1 MKTLISK
8 YWLVLMALVSVTL
21 FTACSS
27 DDDAVTPVFPQV
39 QTIAGEAGEVKEF
52 TFEANES
59 WSLSSD
65 KIWCKLVQG
74 EKTDAFVLN
83 GTAGKQTIK
92 VKITADDASND
103 KSVAQLFL
111 SMGGQK
117 VAIAE
122 VTRSAAGYK
131 LQVFDAAG
139 NDITETGITVG
150 YKDLA
155 EQPIYNKFTV
165 KSNYRFAVTNTPAWV
180 DLEGGFM
187 VGTPNKDAVG
197 GVSFKENQGVSAKY
211 AIAKDGNYTI
221 TFTSEDGKAAKTV
234 PVIFEGMPEDM
245 MEITRPNK
253 KYASEWNVWN
263 VSLDGKVFTQNGSS
277 LNGGETNNFTFHNF
291 VPFTLKTLDD
301 AYQLVVFKKTKN
313 GLLVDESGAVKLQGE
328 KGNVKLTIEPLSSGN
343 RTFVVYALPQ
353 AKYKEL
359 ENGNGPDD
367 MLENNYTEVKID
379 YNNYILMEVVQ
390 KEEKKGDSEVTAP
403 IVTSMGM
410 NVDCALTT
418 NDDFKSYAEG
428 FFSYTGKE
436 VFESTVY
443 GGYVAI
449 YPQID
454 GWDPTAGAN
463 VVIYDGTG
471 NPVPEEKYKLQM
483 DDKGIYVG
491 LNADALTYPI
501 FAGFNNM
508 QGVCQRVVFIN
519 NMGFRSKRK

>member
-1 MKTLISK
+1 
-8 YWLVLMALVSVTL
+8 MALESVTL

-27 DDDAVTPVFPQV
+27 DDDDAVTPVFPQV
-39 QTIAGEAGEVKEF
+39 QTIAGAAGAELDF
-52 TFEANES
+52 TFDANES

-74 EKTDAFVLN
+74 EKADAFVLN

-92 VKITADDASND
+92 VKITDDDASND
-103 KSVAQLFL
+103 MSVAQLFL
-111 SMGGQK
+111 NMGGQK

-139 NDITETGITVG
+139 KDITETGITVG
-150 YKDLA
+150 YKNLA
-155 EQPIYNKFTV
+155 ELPVYNKFTV

-211 AIAKDGNYTI
+211 AIKDGNYTI

-234 PVIFEGMPEDM
+234 PVIFEGMPKDM
-245 MEITRPNK
+245 MEITHPNDDK
-253 KYASEWNVWN
+253 LVSKWNVWN
-263 VSLDGKVFTQNGSS
+263 VSLDGKVFTQNGSK
-277 LNGGETNNFTFHNF
+277 LNGGETNDFTFHSF

-301 AYQLVVFKKTKN
+301 AYQLVVFDKKKD
-313 GLLVDESGAVKLQGE
+313 GLRVDESGAVKLQGE
-328 KGNVKLTIEPLSSGN
+328 KGNVKLTIEPLNSGS

-353 AKYKEL
+353 AIYKTL
-359 ENGNGPDD
+359 ENGPDD
-367 MLENNYTEVKID
+367 MLENNYTNVKSD
-379 YNNYILMEVVQ
+379 YDNCFLMEVKQ
-390 KEEKKGDSEVTAP
+390 KEEKKGESEVTAP

-454 GWDPTAGAN
+454 GWDPTAGAT

-471 NPVPEEKYKLQM
+471 NPVDVKNYEVGQDE
-483 DDKGIYVG
+483 KGIYVG
-491 LNADALTYPI
+491 LNADKLAYPI

>member
-27 DDDAVTPVFPQV
+27 DDDDAVTPVFPQV
-39 QTIAGEAGEVKEF
+39 QTIGGAAGAELDF
-52 TFEANES
+52 TFDANES

-92 VKITADDASND
+92 VKITADDASD
-103 KSVAQLFL
+103 DMSVAQLFL
-111 SMGGQK
+111 NMGGQK

-122 VTRSAAGYK
+122 VKRSAADHILTVY
-131 LQVFDAAG
+131 DADG

-150 YKDLA
+150 YNV
-155 EQPIYNKFTV
+155 YNKFTV

-180 DLEGGFM
+180 DLEGGFL

-221 TFTSEDGKAAKTV
+221 TITSEDGKAAVTV
-234 PVIFEGMPEDM
+234 PVIYNGMTTSTMDVTYP
-245 MEITRPNK
+245 TSSQW
-253 KYASEWNVWN
+253 AVWN

-277 LNGGETNNFTFHNF
+277 LTGGDTNDFTFYNF
-291 VPFTLKTLDD
+291 VPFTLKTLGD
-301 AYQLVVFKKTKN
+301 AYQLVVFDKKED
-313 GLLVDESGAVKLQGE
+313 GLREETSGAVKLQGE
-328 KGNVKLTIEPLSSGN
+328 KGDVKLTVAPLGSGS
-343 RTFVVYALPQ
+343 REFLVYALPQ
-353 AKYKEL
+353 SVFEGL
-359 ENGNGPDD
+359 ENGLDG
-367 MLENNYTEVKID
+367 MLEEDFMTVKSD
-379 YNNYILMEVVQ
+379 YDRYFLMDVVQ
-390 KEEKKGDSEVTAP
+390 KEKKKGDSEVTAP

-418 NDDFKSYAEG
+418 NEEFKSYAEG
-428 FFSYTGKE
+428 IFSYTGKE

-454 GWDPTAGAN
+454 GWDPTAGAD

-471 NPVPEEKYKLQM
+471 NPVPAENYELQK

-491 LNADALTYPI
+491 LNADELTYPI
-501 FAGFNNM
+501 LAGFNDM
-508 QGVCQRVVFIN
+508 QRVCQRVVIIN

>member
-39 QTIAGEAGEVKEF
+39 QTIAGEAGAELDF
-52 TFEANES
+52 TFDANES

-74 EKTDAFVLN
+74 EKSDAFVIN

-92 VKITADDASND
+92 VKITADDASKD
-103 KSVAQLFL
+103 MSVAQLFL
-111 SMGGQK
+111 NMGGQK

-122 VTRSAAGYK
+122 VKRSAAGYK

-139 NDITETGITVG
+139 KDITETGITVG
-150 YKDLA
+150 YKNLA
-155 EQPIYNKFTV
+155 GQPVYNKFTV

-245 MEITRPNK
+245 MEITYPNK

-277 LNGGETNNFTFHNF
+277 LNGGETNDFTFHNF

-301 AYQLVVFKKTKN
+301 AYQLVVFEKTKN
-313 GLLVDESGAVKLQGE
+313 GLREDQTGAVKLQGE
-328 KGNVKLTIEPLSSGN
+328 KGNVKLTIEPLNSGS

-367 MLENNYTEVKID
+367 MLENNYTDVKID
-379 YNNYILMEVVQ
+379 YNNCFLMEVKQ

-418 NDDFKSYAEG
+418 NEEFKDYAVN

-454 GWDPTAGAN
+454 GWDPTAGAK
-463 VVIYDGTG
+463 VVIYDGKG
-471 NPVPEEKYKLQM
+471 NLLKNYDVEQDE
-483 DDKGIYVG
+483 KGIYVG
-491 LNADALTYPI
+491 LNADKLTYPI
-501 FAGFNNM
+501 FAGFNDM

>member
-39 QTIAGEAGEVKEF
+39 QTIGGAAGAELDF
-52 TFEANES
+52 TFDANES

-92 VKITADDASND
+92 VKITGDDASD
-103 KSVAQLFL
+103 DMSVAQLFL
-111 SMGGQK
+111 NMGGQK

-122 VTRSAAGYK
+122 VKRSAADHILTVY
-131 LQVFDAAG
+131 DAAG

-150 YKDLA
+150 YNV
-155 EQPIYNKFTV
+155 YNKFTV
-165 KSNYRFAVTNTPAWV
+165 KSNFRFAVTNTPAWV
-180 DLEGGFM
+180 DLEGGFL

-221 TFTSEDGKAAKTV
+221 TFTSEDGKAAVTI
-234 PVIFEGMPEDM
+234 PVIYNGMTTSTMDVTYP
-245 MEITRPNK
+245 TSSQW
-253 KYASEWNVWN
+253 AVWN

-277 LNGGETNNFTFHNF
+277 LNGGDTNDFTFYNF
-291 VPFTLKTLDD
+291 VPFTLKTLGD
-301 AYQLVVFKKTKN
+301 AYQLVVFDKKED
-313 GLLVDESGAVKLQGE
+313 GLREETSGVVKLQGE
-328 KGNVKLTIEPLSSGN
+328 KGDVKLTIDALSSGS
-343 RTFVVYALPQ
+343 REFLVYALPQ
-353 AKYKEL
+353 SVYATFD
-359 ENGNGPDD
+359 NGLDE
-367 MLENNYTEVKID
+367 MLEEDFMTVKSD
-379 YNNYILMEVVQ
+379 YDRYFLMDVVQ

-410 NVDCALTT
+410 EADCALTT
-418 NDDFKSYAEG
+418 NEEFKNYAEG
-428 FFSYTGKE
+428 IFSYTGKE

-454 GWDPTAGAN
+454 GWNPSAGAD

-471 NPVPEEKYKLQM
+471 NPVPDENYEVGQ

-491 LNADALTYPI
+491 LNADKLTYPI
-501 FAGFNNM
+501 LAGFNDM
-508 QGVCQRVVFIN
+508 QRVCQRVVIIN